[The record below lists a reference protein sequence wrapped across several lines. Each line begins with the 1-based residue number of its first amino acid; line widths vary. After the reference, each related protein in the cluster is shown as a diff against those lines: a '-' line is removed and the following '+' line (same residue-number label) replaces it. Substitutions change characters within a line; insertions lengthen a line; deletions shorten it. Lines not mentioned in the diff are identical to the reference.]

1 MKKYLMLF
9 LMLFGLAFTF
19 ACNEAEKTDDEN
31 QNDNN
36 EENEVK
42 VQGITVSS
50 KNDVRVIKADETLE
64 LTAIVYPEGVSQEV
78 VWSSSDSNVATVS
91 ENGLVT
97 GVNKGNVKITA
108 TSKVDEKISKEFLLT
123 IEEKEEVVINPESIE
138 IINNDNVTELKA
150 GESLTLSAVVS
161 PKEANQSIE
170 WSVSD
175 SEIASVKRGVVTA
188 LKEGTV
194 EVTAIAKGFED
205 VKDTITIKV
214 NPSDNQVLTK
224 DWPNMSY
231 STHEEYMTVD
241 EEAPLKVKGV
251 VTYVFPVSENKVT
264 YLIQNGTEGYYV
276 YAQDNAVYPVELGKV
291 YEVGG
296 FKKYYRGLNEIV
308 NVEYFRELDESI
320 SYTVNSI
327 ESINPSVLEEANEYQ
342 ASFVSGKAVL
352 VSASINDSKAYSFTA
367 KVNGYET
374 TFRVDPSQMS
384 SEEFASINAV
394 LSTAVVGSEF
404 DFVGFMS
411 AFGYGKASPQIQIVR
426 ASDLGFAELSDEEI
440 LEVAKDKLDVKE
452 SVSASVN
459 EIVLP
464 TTVEGFE
471 GVEVTWLSDNAAIDV
486 NTGVVTH
493 GSSNVS
499 VKLTATLYLNGKTL
513 ECVFEVVVIAIDNT
527 EYEVI
532 ATLDLEDASREGSW
546 GNSETK
552 PSYAAGTVELGTP
565 KYTWLLQNALIA
577 STSSDKVSGDLAIRA
592 QAGKS
597 ASETAR
603 VEVRHDDEYNAVEFD
618 AAIYGN
624 DAVGLKIRIEYS
636 FDAGSTWQVCD
647 EIITVEGSTLET
659 FRVKLPEGVK
669 RVAIVVVENSGR
681 RVNLDNI
688 KLMK

>member
-1 MKKYLMLF
+1 MKKYLLLF

-31 QNDNN
+31 QNENK
-36 EENEVK
+36 EENEVT

-50 KNDVRVIKADETLE
+50 KNDVRVIKAGETLE
-64 LTAIVYPEGVSQEV
+64 LTAVVYPEKASQEV
-78 VWSSSDSNVATVS
+78 VWSSSDNNIATVNES
-91 ENGLVT
+91 GLVT

-108 TSKVDEKISKEFLLT
+108 TSKADEKIFKEFLLT

-138 IINNDNVTELKA
+138 IINNDNITELKA

-161 PKEANQSIE
+161 PKEANQSVE

-194 EVTAIAKGFED
+194 EVTAVAKGFEN

-214 NPSDNQVLTK
+214 NPSDDPEFTK
-224 DWPNMSY
+224 DWPNMNY
-231 STHEEYMTVD
+231 STHNEYMTVD
-241 EEAPLKVKGV
+241 EETPLKVKGV

-264 YLIQNGTEGYYV
+264 YLIQNGTDGYYV
-276 YAQDNAVYPVELGKV
+276 YAQDSIAFPVELGKV

-308 NVEYFRELDESI
+308 DVEYFKELDENI
-320 SYTVNSI
+320 SYVVNSMN
-327 ESINPSVLEEANEYQ
+327 SINPSVLEEANLYQ
-342 ASFVSGKAVL
+342 ASFVGGKAVL
-352 VSASINDSKAYSFTA
+352 VSVSVNDSKAYSFTA

-404 DFVGFMS
+404 DFTGFMS
-411 AFGYGKASPQIQIVR
+411 AFGYGTPSPQIQIVR

-440 LEVAKDKLDVKE
+440 LEVAKDKLEVKE
-452 SVSASVN
+452 SVSATVN

-464 TTVEGFE
+464 TFVEGFE
-471 GVEVTWLSDNAAIDV
+471 GVEVTWMSDNAAIDA

-493 GSSNVS
+493 GSSNVT
-499 VKLTATLYLNGKTL
+499 VKLTATLFLNGKTL
-513 ECVFEVVVIAIDNT
+513 ECVFEVVVIAIDNS

-552 PSYAAGTVELGTP
+552 PGYEAGTVELGTP

-577 STSSDKVSGDLAIRA
+577 SSSSDKFDGDLSIRA

-603 VEVRHDDEYNAVEFD
+603 VEVRHDDEYNAIEFD

-624 DAVGLKIRIEYS
+624 DAAGLKIRIEYS